1 MSDLQSLFKKHCVVP
16 DVINTPP
23 SELAHVQYSS
33 SLHNVDPG
41 KELTPTQVKDKPVVK
56 WAAKENVYYVL
67 AMVDPDA
74 PSREKP
80 KFREW
85 HHWLVGNIQGGDLNK
100 SEVLSDYIG
109 SGPPKGTGLHRYV
122 FLVYKQP
129 EKCDFS
135 KVPNGLLEQ
144 RGSTFNRMSIQN
156 LNTFDPFADAI
167 KSSEDDV
174 QDGLVHVRIQQRNGR
189 KTLTTVQGLSSEYDL
204 KKIVRACKKEF
215 ACNGTVVEHPEYGE
229 VLQLQGD
236 QRENI
241 CQWLTKSGLVK
252 PEQLKVHGF

>member
-1 MSDLQSLFKKHCVVP
+1 MTDLQSLFKEHCVVP
-16 DVINTPP
+16 DVINIPP
-23 SELAHVQYSS
+23 PDILTVKYPSGSTVETA
-33 SLHNVDPG
+33 
-41 KELTPTQVKDKPVVK
+41 KELTPTQVKDQPTVT
-56 WAAKENVYYVL
+56 WAAKDQEYYTL
-67 AMVDPDA
+67 AMIDPDA
-74 PSREKP
+74 PSREHP

-85 HHWLVGNIQGGDLNK
+85 HHWLVGNILGSDLAK
-100 SEVLSDYIG
+100 GEILSDYIG
-109 SGPPKGTGLHRYV
+109 SGPPKGTGLHRY
-122 FLVYKQP
+122 
-129 EKCDFS
+129 
-135 KVPNGLLEQ
+135 
-144 RGSTFNRMSIQN
+144 N